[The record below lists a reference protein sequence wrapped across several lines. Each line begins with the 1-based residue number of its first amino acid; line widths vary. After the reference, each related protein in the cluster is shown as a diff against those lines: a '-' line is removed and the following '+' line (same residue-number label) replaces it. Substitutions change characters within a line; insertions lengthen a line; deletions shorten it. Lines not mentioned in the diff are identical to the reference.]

1 MMPFWN
7 TSYSWGAPAKA
18 LHWTIAGLVLIQ
30 VALGWM
36 AVTWPLSPAKLDLF
50 VLHKSTGMLILGLM
64 LVRLAWR
71 AANIIPLA
79 VTGTSPLEQFAAKL
93 CHFLLYL
100 VLLLMPISGWI
111 INSAAGIPFRMFWRI
126 PLPAIVGP
134 DKAVADT
141 AGRVH
146 LALFAA
152 LLVLLVIHV
161 GAALRHH
168 FVRRNVI
175 LARMLPGRATVR

>member
-1 MMPFWN
+1 MNGIWN
-7 TSYSWGAPAKA
+7 TSRSWGAPAKA

-30 VALGWM
+30 VVLGLM
-36 AVTWPLSPAKLDLF
+36 AVTWSLSPTKLDLF
-50 VLHKSTGMLILGLM
+50 VLHKSTGMLILGLV

-79 VTGTSPLEQFAAKL
+79 ASGTSALEQFAAKL

-100 VLLLMPISGWI
+100 VLMLMPISGWI
-111 INSAAGIPFRMFWRI
+111 INSAAGIPLRMFWQI

-134 DKAVADT
+134 DKAVADA

-146 LALFAA
+146 LALFV
-152 LLVLLVIHV
+152 LLLILLVIHI
-161 GAALRHH
+161 GAAFWHH
-168 FVRRNVI
+168 FARRDTI
-175 LARMLPGRATVR
+175 LTRMLPGQWDIK